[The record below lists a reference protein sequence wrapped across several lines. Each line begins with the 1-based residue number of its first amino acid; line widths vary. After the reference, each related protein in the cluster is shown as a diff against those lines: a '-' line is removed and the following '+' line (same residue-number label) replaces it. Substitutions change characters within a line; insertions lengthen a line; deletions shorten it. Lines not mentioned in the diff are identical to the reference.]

1 MFTTIIVFIVIL
13 AILVLAHEIGHFISA
28 RKLGVAVEEFGFG
41 FPPRLWS
48 KKSGETT
55 YSINWIPIGGFVR
68 LKGEGGE
75 DKSPGSFAA
84 QPAWKRAVILV
95 AGVTMNIALTFVL
108 FSFGFGIGFP
118 TVVTDEQIP
127 QARDVKIQIISLAPD
142 SPATQAGLEVGDSI
156 LSLDGKN
163 VTTLT
168 ELQKYIGT
176 KAGVSIAVTYERDK
190 KTFTKD
196 IAPVV
201 LSQVK
206 DRAVLGVSLMQTGT
220 ISYSWY
226 QAIWQGAVATANLS
240 KEIVLAFGNLFKNL
254 IISHEVPKDISGPVG
269 IAVLTGEV
277 VQLGFIYVLQFAALL
292 SLNLAII
299 NILPFPALD
308 GGRLLFVII
317 EKIRRKPN
325 NERIEAIVH
334 RIGFSLL
341 MILIILVTYRDVMR
355 FGGSFL
361 GNISKLWGS

>member
-1 MFTTIIVFIVIL
+1 MLTTILIFIVIL
-13 AILVLAHEIGHFISA
+13 AILVLVHEIGHFVAA

-41 FPPRLWS
+41 FPPRLWG
-48 KKSGETT
+48 KKCGETT

-68 LKGEGGE
+68 LKGEGGN
-75 DKSPGSFAA
+75 DKSTGSFAV
-84 QPAWKRAVILV
+84 QPAWRRAIILV
-95 AGVTMNIALTFVL
+95 AGVTMNIVLAFVL
-108 FSFGFGIGFP
+108 LSFGFGIGFP
-118 TVVTDEQIP
+118 TIVTDEQVP
-127 QARDVKIQIISLAPD
+127 QVRDVKIQIISLSPD
-142 SPATQAGLEVGDSI
+142 SPAMKAGLEIGDSI
-156 LSLDGKN
+156 IALDEKKITN
-163 VTTLT
+163 LT

-176 KAGVSIAVTYERDK
+176 KAGVNIAVTYNRDNK
-190 KTFTKD
+190 IFTQN
-196 IAPVV
+196 IAPVI

-206 DRAVLGVSLMQTGT
+206 DRAVLGVSLMQIGT
-220 ISYSWY
+220 ISYSWHE
-226 QAIWQGAVATANLS
+226 AIWQGAMATTNLV
-240 KEIVLAFGNLFKNL
+240 KEIALAFGSLFKNL
-254 IISHEVPKDISGPVG
+254 IINHQVPQDIAGPVG

-341 MILIILVTYRDVMR
+341 MILIVLVTYRDVVR
-355 FGGSFL
+355 FGGDFL